1 MKMGLV
7 AFCHVRWEQK
17 GSVWEIPFPA
27 QHFISPCQNI
37 LFFCSQSANFCECVT
52 NSDKN
57 CSELIADIT
66 LTVLLFLFFFPKHK
80 INCGD

>member
-17 GSVWEIPFPA
+17 GSVWEIPFPT
-27 QHFISPCQNI
+27 QHFILPCQNI

-66 LTVLLFLFFFPKHK
+66 LTVFLFLFFPSHK